1 MKKRL
6 FSIITALALCL
17 SLLPATALAA
27 TGSIQYL
34 DENGRTQ
41 TYNGEYTV
49 LESTHTT
56 NGLELG
62 TNNEN
67 TWYVVN
73 GDVNI
78 TVDSGYAVKIRGN
91 VHLILTNGC
100 SLTTGPIATWG
111 SLTIYAQSTDKNSM
125 GKLTAT
131 GTNYRPGICNDSLD
145 SAITIN
151 GGYIK
156 ATGGSPTGTTDSA
169 GAAGIGGDGGWIY
182 SSDDYRYG
190 YAGGSIT
197 INGGYIEATGGNG
210 SNRLAN
216 YGGAGIGG
224 GGGGTAS
231 NKTVPGGSGGNITIN
246 GGTIVA
252 KGGTGAAGIGGGGNG
267 AGSYKDGSITINGGT
282 VTATGGEY
290 AAGIGGGNK
299 GDGGTINIKGGTV
312 NATSVNGAGIGG
324 GYHADGGTINISA
337 GTVTAKGT
345 GYGAGIGGGDSS
357 GSGNPVG
364 GNGGTINISGGKV
377 TASSN
382 SNGAGIGGG
391 TGGTGGA
398 ITISGNADITATG
411 GTYGAGI
418 GGGSGAAGGTITIKN
433 GIVKATG
440 TSAAGIGGGN
450 GGSGGT
456 INISGGDVTATVAS
470 GNGAG
475 IGGGGQTGSNGGT
488 INITAGIV
496 NATGGVNSAGIGGGS
511 GGNGGTITIS
521 GGTVTATG
529 GSDYGGAGIGGG
541 MAGSSGTIKISGGTV
556 IATGT
561 GSVGSAGIGGGGSS
575 KGGGSGGNAET
586 ITISGGT
593 VTANGS
599 VGIGGGNGYYN
610 SSAYNPGGNGGAG
623 GTITISGGTVIANG
637 SGGTGIGGGKG
648 YTGEADGDSG
658 TFSTT
663 NSGNA
668 IIKASSIADND
679 DKTGWSGIIFE
690 GSDGGV
696 YGTRSLS
703 SAFTLGSTENLL
715 IPAGVT
721 LTTNGNLT
729 NNGAVYVDGTLS
741 GTVSGNVYYPL
752 FLTNCTANTSQYK
765 GNYYAAKG
773 ATVKLTA
780 TFPNPSNQ
788 FVRSWVADPQV
799 GTGGGNDYDISMPA
813 NAVTVTAN
821 IEDALTINTQ
831 PQDVTITYG
840 KQTTLSVD
848 VSRNSFISGSFLLS
862 YQWYE
867 NDAEIS
873 GANSNSYTPPTDLP
887 AGSHDYTCK
896 IICDRYTVTSNIVT
910 VTVNQAAGSVTITG
924 DPGKE
929 YNGQPTALTAEDYTV
944 TGDGTVTVEYK
955 KSGEADSTYTTTAPK
970 DAGDYTVKVTKAA
983 GTNYAEASATRDFII
998 SRKPVTVS
1006 GITAN
1011 GKTYDGSTDAALVYS
1026 GVTLAGKVD
1035 SDDLSVT
1042 ATGTFEDKNVGT
1054 DKTVTIT
1061 GLTLGGDSAG
1071 NYTLAEEEQQ
1081 ATTTASISV
1090 KPVTVTID
1098 AKSSAYG
1105 AAIAELTA
1113 TDNGI
1118 VDGDTDVYALAT
1130 SATSSSPVGPYDIT
1144 GTSNSTNYALTF
1156 TGGTKAYTITAAS
1169 QSATVT
1175 MEGWTYGDTPNEPVV
1190 TGNAEDGAV
1199 TYRYKVKDGGYLT
1212 EKPTDAGRY
1221 TVEATIAATTNYQET
1236 VVPADFTIAKKEL
1249 TVTGLTATDRV
1260 YAAGNT
1266 TVELAGGVLS
1276 GIVSG
1281 DEEQVAAAMPT
1292 TGTITDANAG
1302 ENKIVTFA
1310 EITLTGE
1317 KVGNYTLTQP
1327 TVTVTISKADP
1338 AVGTVTKASPNT
1350 IYTST
1355 TLGDI
1360 SLSRTSE
1367 TIDGTLQLTAG
1378 QALTAGTAD
1387 YGWTFTPTDSTN
1399 YKTVTGTISLTVE
1412 SDTLSD
1418 ISIGGTTPA
1427 KTSYK
1432 YGETFQTN
1440 GLTVTATYASGN
1452 TRDVTAEVT
1461 FGTLAVG
1468 DTSIELSYQ
1477 GKTCVVSGLTVKKAD
1492 APTLADISVWQKYT
1506 VTTEQSKD
1514 IGRAGM
1520 PADAG
1525 TLTYAKGS
1533 AAWGDVVFITGWD
1546 VDSTGKVTYTM
1557 FGQKPS
1563 RATLR
1568 VVISSTNYEDATV
1581 NINIELTAKDVP
1593 TVNANDITV
1602 TYTGSA
1608 VPDSVITGTASV
1620 DGTWS
1625 FKAAAPVSV
1634 TDSSD
1639 SVTVVFT
1646 PTDTD
1651 TYETVEDTIKVTINK
1666 ATPTGTPAYT
1676 AITTGDKTLADA
1688 ALTVGTI
1695 TPAGGSIAWDLGDS
1709 QTVSANTAYN
1719 WTYTPAVAD
1728 QANYN
1733 NLTGSIKP
1741 YVVSSSGGGSTP
1753 TYPPTVTQPENG
1765 SVTVSPKSPKKGD
1778 TVTITPKPDAGYTV
1792 EQILV
1797 TDKNG
1802 NAVKVTNNGD
1812 GTYSFAQPAD
1822 KVNVEVIFM
1831 EDNTMLNFF
1840 VDVPANAYYYD
1851 AVLWAAENGIT
1862 GGVDDTHFAPN
1873 APCTRAQIVTFLW
1886 RAAGSPVVNYA
1897 MDFSDVPAD
1906 AYYTE
1911 AVRWAVSQ
1919 GITTGTGDGTTFS
1932 PNATCTRAQ
1941 AMTFIYRSEQA
1952 QGGGMQGEWMF
1963 LNPFSDVDL
1972 ENYYG
1977 EAVMWAVA
1985 NGVTSGTTDTTYSP
1999 NNNCTRAQIV
2009 TFLYRFFVK

>member
-17 SLLPATALAA
+17 TLLPATALAA
-27 TGSIQYL
+27 DGDVTYRYCDADGTNWQTGTKS
-34 DENGRTQ
+34 TS
-41 TYNGEYTV
+41 EYTKV
-49 LESTHTT
+49 TSDDASW
-56 NGLELG
+56 G
-62 TNNEN
+62 TNDTI
-67 TWYVVN
+67 TWYVAQGEVIIN
-73 GDVNI
+73 KRVDVK
-78 TVDSGYAVKIRGN
+78 GH
-91 VHLILTNGC
+91 VHLILADNCRLTINNGIQVND
-100 SLTTGPIATWG
+100 LTPVNT
-111 SLTIYAQSTDKNSM
+111 SLTIYGQSEPVLNMDGTLNEESNIT
-125 GKLTAT
+125 GKLIADASWLHGSYT
-131 GTNYRPGICNDSLD
+131 GIGPS
-145 SAITIN
+145 
-151 GGYIK
+151 
-156 ATGGSPTGTTDSA
+156 GGS
-169 GAAGIGGDGGWIY
+169 
-182 SSDDYRYG
+182 
-190 YAGGSIT
+190 
-197 INGGYIEATGGNG
+197 
-210 SNRLAN
+210 
-216 YGGAGIGG
+216 
-224 GGGGTAS
+224 
-231 NKTVPGGSGGNITIN
+231 
-246 GGTIVA
+246 VA
-252 KGGTGAAGIGGGGNG
+252 CKL
-267 AGSYKDGSITINGGT
+267 TINGGT
-282 VTATGGEY
+282 VKATGGTGS
-290 AAGIGGGNK
+290 AGIGGNRNRN
-299 GDGGTINIKGGTV
+299 GGTITITGGTV
-312 NATSVNGAGIGG
+312 TANGGADGAGIGG
-324 GYHADGGTINISA
+324 GYKGDGGEITISG
-337 GTVTAKGT
+337 GTVTAKG
-345 GYGAGIGGGDSS
+345 GQYGAGIGGGARAT
-357 GSGNPVG
+357 GSTTG
-364 GNGGTINISGGKV
+364 GNGGTITISGGKV
-377 TASSN
+377 TATSS
-382 SNGAGIGGG
+382 SHGAGIGGG
-391 TGGTGGA
+391 SDGSGGA
-398 ITISGNADITATG
+398 ITISDNADITATG
-411 GTYGAGI
+411 GEYGAGI
-418 GGGSGAAGGTITIKN
+418 GGGKGGTGGEITIS
-433 GIVKATG
+433 GGTVKATG
-440 TSAAGIGGGN
+440 TSAAGIGGG
-450 GGSGGT
+450 
-456 INISGGDVTATVAS
+456 
-470 GNGAG
+470 
-475 IGGGGQTGSNGGT
+475 
-488 INITAGIV
+488 
-496 NATGGVNSAGIGGGS
+496 S
-511 GGNGGTITIS
+511 GGNGGTIKISGSADVTATGSGTYGGAGIGGGKGGTGGEITIS
-521 GGTVTATG
+521 GGTVKATGGINCAGIGGGNGTYGSGGSGGTIKISAGTVTATG

-541 MAGSSGTIKISGGTV
+541 TAGSSGTITISGGTV
-556 IATGT
+556 TANGT
-561 GSVGSAGIGGGGSS
+561 GSTGSAGIGGGG
-575 KGGGSGGNAET
+575 GGYGDEGGAAET

-599 VGIGGGNGYYN
+599 NG
-610 SSAYNPGGNGGAG
+610 AA
-623 GTITISGGTVIANG
+623 
-637 SGGTGIGGGKG
+637 GIGGGKG
-648 YTGEADGDSG
+648 YNGNADGAPG
-658 TFSTT
+658 TFATT
-663 NSGNA
+663 NSGTA
-668 IIKASSIADND
+668 IIKASSIAAND

-696 YGTRSLS
+696 YGSQTLS
-703 SAFTLGSTENLL
+703 GSFTVGSGENLL
-715 IPAGVT
+715 IAENAT
-721 LTTNGNLT
+721 LTTNSKLT
-729 NNGAVYVDGTLS
+729 NSGKIYVHGTLS
-741 GTVSGNVYYPL
+741 GSAVGEVYYPL
-752 FLTNCTANTSQYK
+752 FLTNCTANTSPNTSHYK

-780 TFPNPSNQ
+780 TIPNPSNQ

-799 GTGGGNDYDISMPA
+799 GTGGGNYYDISSMPA
-813 NAVTVTAN
+813 NAVTVKAN

-840 KQTTLSVD
+840 EQTTLSVD

-887 AGSHDYTCK
+887 AGSHNYTCK
-896 IICDRYTVTSNIVT
+896 IICDRYNVKSNTAT
-910 VTVNQAAGSVTITG
+910 VTVDKAPGGVTITG
-924 DPGKE
+924 DPSKE
-929 YNGQPTALTAEDYTV
+929 YNGQPAKLTAGSYTV
-944 TGDGTVTVEYK
+944 TDDGTVTVQYK
-955 KSGEADSTYTTTAPK
+955 VKGADDSTYTETAPTN
-970 DAGDYTVKVTKAA
+970 AGDYTVKVTKAA
-983 GTNYAEASATRDFII
+983 GTNYDEASATKDFTI

-1006 GITAN
+1006 GIAASD
-1011 GKTYDGSTDAALVYS
+1011 KDYDGKATATLVYTNA
-1026 GVTLAGKVD
+1026 VFTGKLE
-1035 SDDLSVT
+1035 SDTLSVT
-1042 ATGTFEDKNVGT
+1042 ATGTFEDENVDT
-1054 DKTVTIT
+1054 DKTVNIT
-1061 GLTLGGDSAG
+1061 NLTLGGASKD
-1071 NYTLAEEEQQ
+1071 NYTLAAEGQQ
-1081 ATTTASISV
+1081 STTTASISP
-1090 KPVTVTID
+1090 KEVTVTIQP
-1098 AKSSAYG
+1098 KSSAYG
-1105 AAIAELTA
+1105 AAIVELTA

-1130 SATSSSPVGPYDIT
+1130 SATSSSPVGTYDIT
-1144 GTSNSTNYALTF
+1144 GEGKSANYDFTF
-1156 TGGTKAYTITAAS
+1156 ENGPGAYTITAAP

-1175 MEGWTYGDTPNEPVV
+1175 MEGWTYGDTPKGPVV
-1190 TGNAEDGAV
+1190 TGNAENGAV

-1212 EKPTDAGRY
+1212 EKPTDAGSY

-1249 TVTGLTATDRV
+1249 TVTGLTATDRTYDGTKNV
-1260 YAAGNT
+1260 T
-1266 TVELAGGVLS
+1266 LTGGTLS
-1276 GIVSG
+1276 GIIGSDDVSA
-1281 DEEQVAAAMPT
+1281 DMPT
-1292 TGTITDANAG
+1292 AGTMDDANAG
-1302 ENKIVTFA
+1302 ENKSVDFGT
-1310 EITLTGE
+1310 ITLTGT
-1317 KVGNYTLTQP
+1317 KAGNYTLTQP
-1327 TVTVTISKADP
+1327 TVTVNISKADP
-1338 AVGTVTKASPNT
+1338 NVGEVSYSGDT

-1355 TLGDI
+1355 PLNSITLSKTGA
-1360 SLSRTSE
+1360 T
-1367 TIDGTLQLTAG
+1367 DGTLKLTDN
-1378 QALTAGTAD
+1378 QTLTAGTAD

-1399 YKTVTGTISLTVE
+1399 YKTVIGTISLTVE
-1412 SDTLSD
+1412 GDTLSS
-1418 ISIGGTTPA
+1418 ISASGTPA
-1427 KTSYK
+1427 KTSYQ
-1432 YGETFQTN
+1432 YGESFETD
-1440 GLTVTATYASGN
+1440 GLTVTATYVSGT

-1461 FGTLAVG
+1461 FGALAVG
-1468 DTSIELSYQ
+1468 DTSIELAYQ
-1477 GKTCVVSGLTVKKAD
+1477 GKTCTISGLTVDKAA
-1492 APTLADISVWQKYT
+1492 APTLADISVRQKYT
-1506 VTTEQSKD
+1506 TTSGEKD
-1514 IGRAGM
+1514 IGAAGM
-1520 PADAG
+1520 PDKAG
-1525 TLTYAKGS
+1525 VLTYAKGTETT
-1533 AAWGDVVFITGWD
+1533 TGTVTVTSWD
-1546 VDSTGKVTYTM
+1546 VDSTGKVTYTLS
-1557 FGQKPS
+1557 GGTVNDTV
-1563 RATLR
+1563 TLP
-1568 VVISSTNYEDATV
+1568 IKITSTNYADSTV
-1581 NINIELTAKDVP
+1581 NVVITLTDKETP
-1593 TVNANDITV
+1593 TATANDITV

-1608 VPDSVITGTASV
+1608 VPDSAITGTASV
-1620 DGTWS
+1620 EGSWS
-1625 FKAAAPVSV
+1625 FKNAVPVNV
-1634 TDSSD
+1634 ADSSD

-1646 PTDTD
+1646 PADTN
-1651 TYETVEDTIKVTINK
+1651 TYETVEDIIKVTINK

-1676 AITTGDKTLADA
+1676 AITSDGKTLADA

>member
-17 SLLPATALAA
+17 TLLPATALAA
-27 TGSIQYL
+27 DGDVTYRYCDADGTNWQTGTKS
-34 DENGRTQ
+34 TS
-41 TYNGEYTV
+41 EYTKV
-49 LESTHTT
+49 TSDDASW
-56 NGLELG
+56 G
-62 TNNEN
+62 TNDTI
-67 TWYVVN
+67 TWYVAQGEVIIN
-73 GDVNI
+73 KRVDVK
-78 TVDSGYAVKIRGN
+78 GH
-91 VHLILTNGC
+91 VHLILADNCRLTINNGIQVND
-100 SLTTGPIATWG
+100 LTPVNT
-111 SLTIYAQSTDKNSM
+111 SLTIYGQSEPVLNMDGTLNEESNIT
-125 GKLTAT
+125 GKLIADASWLHGSYTGIGPSGGSVACKLTINGGTVKAT
-131 GTNYRPGICNDSLD
+131 GGTVKATGGAGIGC
-145 SAITIN
+145 ATTIN
-151 GGYIK
+151 GGYV
-156 ATGGSPTGTTDSA
+156 
-169 GAAGIGGDGGWIY
+169 
-182 SSDDYRYG
+182 
-190 YAGGSIT
+190 
-197 INGGYIEATGGNG
+197 EATGGTD
-210 SNRLAN
+210 
-216 YGGAGIGG
+216 GAGI
-224 GGGGTAS
+224 
-231 NKTVPGGSGGNITIN
+231 
-246 GGTIVA
+246 
-252 KGGTGAAGIGGGGNG
+252 TGH
-267 AGSYKDGSITINGGT
+267 ITINGGT
-282 VTATGGEY
+282 VKATGGTGS
-290 AAGIGGGNK
+290 AGIGGNRNRN
-299 GDGGTINIKGGTV
+299 GGTITITGGTV
-312 NATSVNGAGIGG
+312 TANGGADGAGIGG
-324 GYHADGGTINISA
+324 GYKGDGGEITISG
-337 GTVTAKGT
+337 GTVTAKG
-345 GYGAGIGGGDSS
+345 GQYGAGIGGGARAT
-357 GSGNPVG
+357 GSTTG
-364 GNGGTINISGGKV
+364 GNGGTITISGGKV
-377 TASSN
+377 TATSS
-382 SNGAGIGGG
+382 SHGAGIGGG
-391 TGGTGGA
+391 SDGSGGA
-398 ITISGNADITATG
+398 ITISDNADITATG
-411 GTYGAGI
+411 GEYGAGI
-418 GGGSGAAGGTITIKN
+418 GGGKGGTGGEITIS
-433 GIVKATG
+433 GGTVKATG
-440 TSAAGIGGGN
+440 TSAAGIGGGS
-450 GGSGGT
+450 GGNGGT
-456 INISGGDVTATVAS
+456 IKISGSADVTATGS
-470 GNGAG
+470 GTYGGAG
-475 IGGGGQTGSNGGT
+475 IGGGSQGSDGGEITISGGT
-488 INITAGIV
+488 V
-496 NATGGVNSAGIGGGS
+496 KATGGINCAGIGGGS
-511 GGNGGTITIS
+511 GGTIKIS
-521 GGTVTATG
+521 AGTVTATG

-541 MAGSSGTIKISGGTV
+541 TAGSSGTITISGGTV
-556 IATGT
+556 TANGT
-561 GSVGSAGIGGGGSS
+561 GSTGSAGIGGGG
-575 KGGGSGGNAET
+575 GGYGDEGGAAET

-599 VGIGGGNGYYN
+599 NG
-610 SSAYNPGGNGGAG
+610 AA
-623 GTITISGGTVIANG
+623 
-637 SGGTGIGGGKG
+637 GIGGGKG
-648 YTGEADGDSG
+648 YNGNADGAPG
-658 TFSTT
+658 TFTT
-663 NSGNA
+663 TESGNA
-668 IIKASSIADND
+668 IIKASSIAAND

-696 YGTRSLS
+696 YGSQTLS
-703 SAFTLGSTENLL
+703 GSFTVGSGENLL
-715 IPAGVT
+715 IAENAT
-721 LTTNGNLT
+721 LTTNSKLT
-729 NNGAVYVDGTLS
+729 NSGKIYVHGTLS
-741 GTVSGNVYYPL
+741 GSAVGEVYYPL
-752 FLTNCTANTSQYK
+752 FLTNCTANTSPNTSHYK

-780 TFPNPSNQ
+780 TIPNPSNQ

-799 GTGGGNDYDISMPA
+799 GTGGGNYYDISSMPA
-813 NAVTVTAN
+813 NAVTVKAN

-840 KQTTLSVD
+840 EQTTLSVD

-887 AGSHDYTCK
+887 AGSHTYTCK
-896 IICDRYTVTSNIVT
+896 IICDRYNVKSNTAT
-910 VTVNQAAGSVTITG
+910 VTVDKAPGGVTITG

-929 YNGQPTALTAEDYTV
+929 YNGQPAALTAEDYTV
-944 TGDGTVTVEYK
+944 TDDGTVTVQYK
-955 KSGEADSTYTTTAPK
+955 VKGADDSTYTETAPTN
-970 DAGDYTVKVTKAA
+970 AGDYTVKVTKAA
-983 GTNYAEASATRDFII
+983 GTNYAEASATKDFTI

-1006 GITAN
+1006 GITAI
-1011 GKTYDGSTDAALVYS
+1011 GKTYDGKATATLVYTNA
-1026 GVTLAGKVD
+1026 VFTGKLE
-1035 SDDLSVT
+1035 SDTLSVT

-1054 DKTVTIT
+1054 DKTVNIT
-1061 GLTLGGDSAG
+1061 GLTLGGASAG
-1071 NYTLAEEEQQ
+1071 NYILAAEGQQ
-1081 ATTTASISV
+1081 STTTATISPR
-1090 KPVTVTID
+1090 PVTVTID

-1113 TDNGI
+1113 TDDGI

-1130 SATSSSPVGPYDIT
+1130 SATSSSPVGTYDIT
-1144 GTSNSTNYALTF
+1144 GEGKSANYDFTF
-1156 TGGTKAYTITAAS
+1156 GNGTGAYTITAAS

-1190 TGNAEDGAV
+1190 TGNAENGAV

-1212 EKPTDAGRY
+1212 EKPTDAGSY
-1221 TVEATIAATTNYQET
+1221 TVEATIAATANYQEA
-1236 VVPADFTIAKKEL
+1236 VVSDDFTIAKKEL

-1292 TGTITDANAG
+1292 TGTITDANAD
-1302 ENKIVTFA
+1302 ENKSVDFGT
-1310 EITLTGE
+1310 ITLTGT
-1317 KVGNYTLTQP
+1317 KSGNYTLTQP
-1327 TVTVTISKADP
+1327 TVTVNISKAEP
-1338 AVGTVTKASPNT
+1338 NVGEVSYSGGPL
-1350 IYTST
+1350 YTT
-1355 TLGDI
+1355 TLLDNI
-1360 SLSRTSE
+1360 SLSKSGT
-1367 TIDGTLQLTAG
+1367 TAGTLELTAG
-1378 QALTAGTAD
+1378 QTLAAGTAG

-1399 YKTVTGTISLTVE
+1399 YNTASGTISLTVE
-1412 SDTLSD
+1412 ADTLSS
-1418 ISIGGTTPA
+1418 ISASGTPD

-1432 YGETFQTN
+1432 YGETFQTD
-1440 GLTVTATYASGN
+1440 GLTVIATYVSGT

-1461 FGTLAVG
+1461 FGALAVG

-1477 GKTCVVSGLTVKKAD
+1477 GKTCVVSGLTVRKAD

-1525 TLTYAKGS
+1525 TLTYTKGGES
-1533 AAWGDVVFITGWD
+1533 CGDVVIINGWD

-1557 FGQKPS
+1557 YSQLPS

-1620 DGTWS
+1620 EGSWS
-1625 FKAAAPVSV
+1625 FKNAAPVKV
-1634 TDSSD
+1634 ADSSEN
-1639 SVTVVFT
+1639 VTVVFT

-1651 TYETVEDTIKVTINK
+1651 TYETVEDIIKVTINK

-1676 AITTGDKTLADA
+1676 AITTGGKALADA

-1695 TPAGGSIAWDLGDS
+1695 TPDGGSIVWDLGDS

-1741 YVVSSSGGGSTP
+1741 YVVSSSSGGSTP

-1812 GTYSFAQPAD
+1812 GTYSFTQPAD

-1906 AYYTE
+1906 AYYAE

-1919 GITTGTGDGTTFS
+1919 GITKGTGDTTFG

-1952 QGGGMQGEWMF
+1952 QGGGMQGAWMF

-1985 NGVTSGTTDTTYSP
+1985 NGVTSGTTDTTFSP
-1999 NNNCTRAQIV
+1999 NADCTRAQIV

>member
-17 SLLPATALAA
+17 TLLPATALAA
-27 TGSIQYL
+27 TNVTYYYWDSSAKQLKQANCSNATEVTGS
-34 DENGRTQ
+34 DTSWGTD
-41 TYNGEYTV
+41 G
-49 LESTHTT
+49 TT
-56 NGLELG
+56 
-62 TNNEN
+62 
-67 TWYVVN
+67 TWYVAQGKVDIN
-73 GDVNI
+73 GRVE
-78 TVDSGYAVKIRGN
+78 VKGH
-91 VHLILTNGC
+91 VHLILADNCCLTINNGIMVFDQ
-100 SLTTGPIATWG
+100 TPANT
-111 SLTIYAQSTDKNSM
+111 SLTIYGQSDPVLNGDGTLNGESTIT
-125 GKLTAT
+125 GKLIADASWLEAPYTGIGPAAGTVACQLTINGGVITAK
-131 GTNYRPGICNDSLD
+131 GASADPDKSGAGIGC
-145 SAITIN
+145 ATTIN
-151 GGYIK
+151 GGYV
-156 ATGGSPTGTTDSA
+156 
-169 GAAGIGGDGGWIY
+169 
-182 SSDDYRYG
+182 
-190 YAGGSIT
+190 
-197 INGGYIEATGGNG
+197 EATGGT
-210 SNRLAN
+210 
-216 YGGAGIGG
+216 GGAGI
-224 GGGGTAS
+224 
-231 NKTVPGGSGGNITIN
+231 
-246 GGTIVA
+246 
-252 KGGTGAAGIGGGGNG
+252 TGH
-267 AGSYKDGSITINGGT
+267 DITINGGT
-282 VTATGGEY
+282 VKATGGTGS
-290 AAGIGGGNK
+290 AGIGGNRNRN
-299 GDGGTINIKGGTV
+299 GGTITITGGTV
-312 NATSVNGAGIGG
+312 TATSSSHGAGIGG
-324 GYHADGGTINISA
+324 GFKGDGGKITISG
-337 GTVTAKGT
+337 GTVNANG
-345 GYGAGIGGGDSS
+345 GEYGAGIGGGDRETT
-357 GSGNPVG
+357 G
-364 GNGGTINISGGKV
+364 GDGGTINISGGTVK
-377 TASSN
+377 ANGGSH
-382 SNGAGIGGG
+382 GAGIGGG
-391 TGGTGGA
+391 SGGSGDA
-398 ITISGNADITATG
+398 ITISGNADITAEG

-418 GGGSGAAGGTITIKN
+418 GGGSGAAGGTIKIEGGKVN
-433 GIVKATG
+433 AIGD
-440 TSAAGIGGGN
+440 SAAGIGGN
-450 GGSGGT
+450 GGAGSSTGGT
-456 INISGGDVTATVAS
+456 ITISGGNVTATVAS

-599 VGIGGGNGYYN
+599 VGIGGGNGHYN
-610 SSAYNPGGNGGAG
+610 SIASNPGGNGGAG

-637 SGGTGIGGGKG
+637 SNGAGIGGGKG
-648 YTGEADGDSG
+648 DGGGSNGAPG
-658 TFSTT
+658 TFATT
-663 NSGNA
+663 NSGTA
-668 IIKASSIADND
+668 IIKASSIAAND

-696 YGTRSLS
+696 YGSQTLS
-703 SAFTLGSTENLL
+703 GSFTVGSGENLL
-715 IPAGVT
+715 IAENAT
-721 LTTNGNLT
+721 LTTNSKLT
-729 NNGAVYVDGTLS
+729 NSGKIYVHGTLS
-741 GTVSGNVYYPL
+741 GSAVGEVYYPL
-752 FLTNCTANTSQYK
+752 FLTNCTANTSPNTSHYK

-780 TFPNPSNQ
+780 TIPNPSNQ

-799 GTGGGNDYDISMPA
+799 GTGGGNYYDISSMPA
-813 NAVTVTAN
+813 NAVTVKAN

-840 KQTTLSVD
+840 EQTTLSVD

-887 AGSHDYTCK
+887 AGSHNYTCK
-896 IICDRYTVTSNIVT
+896 IICDRYNVKSNTAT
-910 VTVNQAAGSVTITG
+910 VTVDKAPGGVTITG
-924 DPGKE
+924 DPSKE
-929 YNGQPTALTAEDYTV
+929 YNGQPAKLTAGSYTV
-944 TGDGTVTVEYK
+944 TDDGTVTVQYK
-955 KSGEADSTYTTTAPK
+955 VKGADDSTYTETAPTN
-970 DAGDYTVKVTKAA
+970 AGDYTVKVTKAA
-983 GTNYAEASATRDFII
+983 GTNYDEASATKDFTI

-1011 GKTYDGSTDAALVYS
+1011 GKTYDGNTDAALVYS

-1042 ATGTFEDKNVGT
+1042 ATGTFEDKNVGP
-1054 DKTVTIT
+1054 DKTVNIT
-1061 GLTLGGDSAG
+1061 DLTLGGASAG
-1071 NYTLAEEEQQ
+1071 NYILAAEGQQ
-1081 ATTTASISV
+1081 STTTATISPR
-1090 KPVTVTID
+1090 PVTVTID

-1105 AAIAELTA
+1105 AAIVELTA
-1113 TDNGI
+1113 KDNGI
-1118 VDGDTDVYALAT
+1118 VDGDNDVYTLAT
-1130 SATSSSPVGPYDIT
+1130 SATSSSPVGTYDIT

-1190 TGNAEDGAV
+1190 TGDAEDGAV